1 MNDACRNLWA
11 AVLQNALEIAVS
23 DIPDAKITEGM
34 TEKVKN
40 SMRNRTKQ
48 SLYERDQARKFITER
63 RGNFDWIC
71 RALDIDPGRASKMM
85 AATITNGKYIGA
97 K

>member
-48 SLYERDQARKFITER
+48 SLYERDQARS
-63 RGNFDWIC
+63 NFDWIC